1 MKKFNLIQENSKLI
15 GNYINDPQQ
24 KDIISFLRFEGN
36 GVIEDFPTA
45 KNVISRP
52 TFGQRQQGNL
62 IYACMKVEEL
72 LENNRKHQKGFV
84 RNPWV
89 EFQKKYSNEPKLSFV
104 TEELFTNFYTTT
116 NRIKLVKENELVVQ
130 KDIQKLLD
138 LLEKFSNDPIWQ
150 LKMFNYFVND
160 IMKLHQTLATEL
172 SGKPIEGLTAK
183 KATSTINKIFSSMIN
198 PKLYVFDI
206 GLLFEYNPDCN
217 DYFLENHKIF
227 YDFTSKLRDTS
238 KEVLVFQPSS
248 WFLKKWNS
256 DSYLENVDV
265 TFVIENKYLCSIYS
279 ATYNKHFHFIST
291 DDVEDYIYTNQ
302 GSIGNLLLFLNK
314 TDTNLIGKSIIE
326 FCLNEYVSTNVCAF
340 GSDDIVFEIYQS
352 HKEDENFCL
361 QDVSLFPPEVNY
373 GTLPKR
379 KSEIDFS
386 LFPEEKEPTYNI
398 RQYKIIT
405 NQQSQYLERK
415 PLVIE
420 VETTDYE
427 KKFRS
432 LYRYGE
438 RNFSKKS
445 DNLRNQSQ
453 EIYFSEEISIRYT
466 LRDNEDHTKRI
477 NAYILD
483 PKDHKTI
490 LAQTKKSIRSVAEAD
505 IDEWLLKVYPYEN
518 VKQKAAIYDIRS
530 EMIKVFDCDDEQ
542 ISLKTLRYFHPE
554 LDEIFEGNEE
564 LFDRGLDS
572 YLGTLCVQDITEE
585 VIDNEIQRIYEGYD
599 GIQKAIAFKNV
610 LSDFF
615 DALVEKKHIKYNPI
629 KQAVL
634 RISNENKE
642 YVQVRNALV
651 KRHFDKDQLVGIYQ
665 SALHMYKKGDCRGLA
680 ILIKLMTGLETNVI
694 CALQWKDLE
703 TIKVFENKAFMRII
717 VRKKASFDG
726 SSFMKLQKKEKYRYV
741 PVCEELEKL
750 LREESSRQMET
761 YHISDFTTL
770 QERAVIDG
778 GKHLINGVVE
788 IYSPSQ
794 INEII
799 RRTLK
804 KYLTKNEISLPTT
817 AEEEKKMDLNDY
829 MGDIFRTNYRHYAV
843 DCAFEKSEIDYLL
856 GTKQDITFARNY
868 CDYANSA
875 SQLILKIK
883 QERFAS
889 IFQKIN
895 PESSKLIK
903 GLVSKYVTDLDT
915 QKRTNLTILAQSYE
929 DTELE
934 IENDYGFELKVL
946 PLEEE

>member
-138 LLEKFSNDPIWQ
+138 LLEKFSNDLKWQ
-150 LKMFNYFVND
+150 LQMFNYFVND
-160 IMKLHQTLATEL
+160 IMKLHQTLAAEL
-172 SGKPIEGLTAK
+172 SRKPIEGLTAK
-183 KATSTINKIFSSMIN
+183 KATSTINKIFSSMID

-248 WFLKKWNS
+248 WFLEKWNS
-256 DSYLENVDV
+256 DPYLENVDV

-291 DDVEDYIYTNQ
+291 DDVGDYIYTNQ

-361 QDVSLFPPEVNY
+361 QDVALFPPEVNY

-420 VETTDYE
+420 VETTDDE

-466 LRDNEDHTKRI
+466 LRDNEDNTKRI

-490 LAQTKKSIRSVAEAD
+490 LTQTKKSVRSVSETN

-615 DALVEKKHIKYNPI
+615 DALVEKKHIKHNPI
-629 KQAVL
+629 KQVVL
-634 RISNENKE
+634 RISNESKA

-703 TIKVFENKAFMRII
+703 TIKVFENKTFMRII

-750 LREESSRQMET
+750 LREEMSRQMDT

-770 QERAVIDG
+770 KERAVIDG

-794 INEII
+794 TNEII
-799 RRTLK
+799 RRVLK

-868 CDYANSA
+868 CDYANPA